1 MESVYACRNCD
12 KNGISTPIVKAEVPK
27 PVIPGSGMA
36 SPSIRAYIVWQKYGL
51 GLLLYRQEQELKG
64 KGIPLRRQ
72 TLANWMIHPY
82 EPHLSRLMDHFEKEL
97 LRNEILH
104 ADETTVQVL
113 REDGK
118 RAESKSYM
126 WLYRTSQSVA
136 HQVVLYEYA
145 STRSKKIPLKR
156 LESYKGYLHTDGYD
170 VYHSL
175 PNVKNVGCWAHM
187 RRKFTDVLKGLSAE
201 NQKTA
206 HANIGLRYCNR
217 LFALEKSYLEAELT
231 AEERLQARL
240 ENSKPIAEEFLA
252 WAKAIAPRTPPRS
265 CFGQA
270 ITYALNQEEYL
281 MNVFLDGRL
290 ELSNNIAE
298 NSIRPFA
305 VGRKN

>member
-1 MESVYACRNCD
+1 MRYCTLTKPQCRYLERME
-12 KNGISTPIVKAEVPK
+12 NGQ
-27 PVIPGSGMA
+27 
-36 SPSIRAYIVWQKYGL
+36 RARAICGCIEHH
-51 GLLLYRQEQELKG
+51 RA
-64 KGIPLRRQ
+64 LR
-72 TLANWMIHPY
+72 I
-82 EPHLSRLMDHFEKEL
+82 
-97 LRNEILH
+97 
-104 ADETTVQVL
+104 
-113 REDGK
+113 
-118 RAESKSYM
+118 KSCCM
-126 WLYRTSQSVA
+126 
-136 HQVVLYEYA
+136 